1 MNKSLRISLF
11 LTCAFS
17 LVGVFLFFRQ
27 GTPPSLY
34 AAGMMQSLDRSP
46 NQTSSSQSIGTN
58 VAPTMFGATEKA
70 QSTVLLP
77 PAARA
82 KTVDLPPPVLPEGL
96 VINYIFDLIAKAES
110 KTAPDA
116 QAALM
121 AFLAISRCGTF
132 PYPPNSP
139 LASMKTISKDCDGLP
154 PELESRANGLLKRSA
169 EMGNV
174 YAQVTYANN
183 KYAIYHLDEVG
194 FLSHA
199 EEVVE
204 FKRDAMRFLASAAG
218 SGSLFALQSL
228 SYAYEDGFITAK
240 DPISAY
246 AYQYALSQSAG
257 NPIPYKELTRLGAS
271 LTTAQISQA
280 QSAGR
285 QIISSCCSSAK

>member
-1 MNKSLRISLF
+1 MNKSIRISLF

-17 LVGVFLFFRQ
+17 LLGGFLFFRQ
-27 GTPPSLY
+27 GTPPSLD
-34 AAGMMQSLDRSP
+34 AAGMMQSLERSP

-70 QSTVLLP
+70 QSTVLLS

-82 KTVDLPPPVLPEGL
+82 KTVDLAPPVLPEGL

-139 LASMKTISKDCDGLP
+139 DASMKKISKDCDGLP

-183 KYAIYHLDEVG
+183 KYAIYHLDEAG
-194 FLSHA
+194 LLSHA

-218 SGSLFALQSL
+218 SGSASALLSL
-228 SYAYEDGFITAK
+228 SYGYEDGFITAK
-240 DPISAY
+240 DPLLAY
-246 AYQYALSQSAG
+246 AYQYAFIESAG
-257 NPIPYKELTRLGAS
+257 KPNFYKELTRLAS
-271 LTTAQISQA
+271 PLTAAQISQA
-280 QSAGR
+280 QAVGK
-285 QIISSCCSSAK
+285 QILSSCCNSVK